1 MDLDEF
7 ALFKMSKERM
17 DWAARRQEVLA
28 KNIANAD
35 TPKYM
40 ARDIGDPQFKEM
52 LRRPTETQTA
62 ITNPKHMQGPAI
74 DNNSYRSIKDA
85 RPYEVSPD
93 GNGVVIEQQMMKVSE
108 TKGRH
113 ELAANLYQKHLR
125 MLKTSLGRS
134 GQ

>member
-17 DWAARRQEVLA
+17 NWAARRQEILA
-28 KNIANAD
+28 KNIANSD

-40 ARDIGDPQFKEM
+40 ARDIGETKFKDVLKDAPSAM
-52 LRRPTETQTA
+52 TTV
-62 ITNPKHMQGPAI
+62 TNSKHLQGPAV
-74 DNNSYRSIKDA
+74 DTNSYRPIKDQ
-85 RPYEVSPD
+85 RPYEVAPN

-113 ELAANLYQKHLR
+113 ELAANLYQKHLK
-125 MLKTSLGRS
+125 MLKTSMGRG